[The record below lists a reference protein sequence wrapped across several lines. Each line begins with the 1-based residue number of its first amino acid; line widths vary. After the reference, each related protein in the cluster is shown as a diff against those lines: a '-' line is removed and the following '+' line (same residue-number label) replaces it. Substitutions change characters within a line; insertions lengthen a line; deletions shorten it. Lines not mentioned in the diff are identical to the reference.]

1 MKKNLRGLPEV
12 KMQIGI
18 LRKIGKKLLKEIPFI
33 RQIPF
38 TETALGV
45 GAAGDKTFFID
56 KRAEDII
63 ISGLDDSGEALT
75 VISEEIGIKDIRG
88 GGKKVL
94 IDPID
99 GSKNAISGIPFYC
112 TSIAVVDGNTL
123 GDIELTYVVNLINGD
138 EFWAEKGKGA
148 FFNDRRIFTQKDD
161 VFNLIA
167 YEAQSPCKDIPRIMP
182 LLSKSRKTR
191 CLGATALDL
200 SYLALGAISIFVTPS
215 LSRSFDFAG
224 GWLLAREAGGIFT
237 DIRGNSIEALEVSL
251 KKSSSLLVS
260 GNKNLHE
267 KALRLLGRTSR

>member
-1 MKKNLRGLPEV
+1 ME
-12 KMQIGI
+12 IGI
-18 LRKIGKKLLKEIPFI
+18 LRKIGKKLLQEIPFI
-33 RQIPF
+33 RQAPF

-63 ISGLDDSGEALT
+63 ISGLDESGEALT

-88 GGKKVL
+88 GGKKIL

-112 TSIAVVDGNTL
+112 TSIAVVNGNTL

-138 EFWAEKGKGA
+138 EFWAEKGKGT
-148 FFNDRRIFTQKDD
+148 FLNGKRICTQKDD
-161 VFNLIA
+161 VFYLVA

-200 SYLALGAISIFVTPS
+200 AYLALGAISIFVTPS

-224 GWLLAREAGGIFT
+224 GWLLVKEAGGIFT
-237 DIRGNSIEALEVSL
+237 GMNGEPIDNIEISI
-251 KKSSSLLVS
+251 KKSSPLLVS
-260 GNKNLHE
+260 GNKKLHE
-267 KALRLLGRTSR
+267 KALRFLNR